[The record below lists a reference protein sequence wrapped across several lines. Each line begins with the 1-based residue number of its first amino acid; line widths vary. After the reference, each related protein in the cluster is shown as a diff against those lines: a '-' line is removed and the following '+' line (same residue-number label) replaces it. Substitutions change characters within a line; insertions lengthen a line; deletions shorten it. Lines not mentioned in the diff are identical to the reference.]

1 MIEENDENFNN
12 LLNTLPALLFFVND
26 DGTIVWENRACEDL
40 FKSANVQTGEKNIV
54 CLFPDEKDEFLQ
66 DIHTTITSR
75 EIKTGLICTIDIQ
88 NSGKKTLKFDIIPYK
103 QTKGDIQRAI
113 VFGLDIT
120 EQVEMER
127 LKRDAYEQI
136 EKNMEQFQIL
146 NDQIRN
152 PIQIITGL
160 VTLEEGSYQEKILKQ
175 TKLIDNLISNLDKGW
190 VESEKV
196 RNVLKKYYDVGF
208 KGTHE
213 LVARAIHEEYLEQQK
228 KLGINPQTNPSM
240 LPWNELPR
248 NIQDSNLKQVDGIW
262 RKLHLIQCAIGFSS
276 EKNEPPFKFS
286 NDEIE
291 VLARYE
297 HERWMN
303 ERVSKGWKYGSN
315 VNHATKTHDCLVPW
329 EQLSEL
335 QKEKDRNTIRT
346 LPGILAKVNLKIVRL
361 GS

>member
-1 MIEENDENFNN
+1 VIEENDENFNN
-12 LLNTLPALLFFVND
+12 LLNALPALIFFVND
-26 DGTIVWENRACEDL
+26 NGTIMWENHACAEL
-40 FKSANVQTGEKNIV
+40 FKSVNVHTRKKNIGS
-54 CLFPDEKDEFLQ
+54 LFPDDENGFLQ

-75 EIKTGLICTIDIQ
+75 EIKTGLNCTIDIP
-88 NSGKKTLKFDIIPYK
+88 NSGTKTLKFDIIPYK
-103 QTKGDIQRAI
+103 QTKGGLHRAI

-127 LKRDAYEQI
+127 LKRDVYEQI

-160 VTLEEGSYQEKILKQ
+160 VTLEEGAYQEKILEQ
-175 TKLIDNLISNLDKGW
+175 TKLIDDLISNLDKRW

-208 KGTHE
+208 RGTHE

-228 KLGINPQTNPSM
+228 KLGINSQINPSM

-248 NIQDSNLKQVDGIW
+248 NLQEANLKQVDGIW
-262 RKLHLIQCAIGFSS
+262 RKLHVIKCAIGFSS
-276 EKNEPPFKFS
+276 EKNEPFFEFS

-291 VLARYE
+291 ILARHE
-297 HERWMN
+297 HERWMD
-303 ERVSKGWKYGSN
+303 ERVSKGWKYGTR
-315 VNHATKTHDCLVPW
+315 VNHTTKTHDCLVPC
-329 EQLSEL
+329 EQLSEV
-335 QKEKDRNTIRT
+335 QKEKDRNTLRT
-346 LPGILAKVNLKIVRL
+346 LPSILEKVNLKIVRL